1 MPDGG
6 KQTQSLENKGLSSIQ
21 SRSSSENWGSEE
33 MADVNA
39 LEENVENFQ
48 YNFLGGPLGEE
59 FQELNEA
66 D

>member
-1 MPDGG
+1 MPNGG
-6 KQTQSLENKGLSSIQ
+6 KQTQSMNSKSLSDIQ
-21 SRSSSENWGSEE
+21 SRSRGENWGSEE
-33 MADVNA
+33 MVDINA

-59 FQELNEA
+59 FQELNQA